1 MNDRCLIPKL
11 AALALVLLGL
21 VGGAGGGHAHAQAQS
36 PVGTPAPSQL
46 QGGGIP
52 VEATAPTRSLS
63 GWLMR
68 LQEASR
74 RRAYIGTLVVSS
86 GTVLSSSR
94 IWHVCDGEQQIERV
108 ESLTGVPR
116 STFRRNEDVI
126 TFSPDTRVARMERR
140 DALGSFP
147 GMLRLADHTVEQ
159 FYSVKELPGQR
170 VAGLDADVV
179 QLLPR
184 DGWRF
189 GYRIWSEKQTG
200 LVLKLQTLDSQGHVL
215 EQQAFSE
222 LQLDAPVSRDKL
234 TQMMRNTEGYKVER
248 VQQHKTTAT
257 AEGWSFKPNVPG
269 FKPVSCFRHGAA
281 EGGAPVRLLQCVYSD
296 GLASLSVFIA
306 PHDAS
311 QQGLQEG
318 VSALGATQALT
329 RRVPGRASDS
339 EGGWWLTLVGE
350 VPASTLQAFAQGLER
365 RK

>member
-1 MNDRCLIPKL
+1 MRL
-11 AALALVLLGL
+11 LLGL
-21 VGGAGGGHAHAQAQS
+21 AAWMAGAQAQS
-36 PVGTPAPSQL
+36 LTPLPPPPQTQDSTAA
-46 QGGGIP
+46 
-52 VEATAPTRSLS
+52 VEAGVPARSLS
-63 GWLMR
+63 SWLMR

-74 RRAYIGTLVVSS
+74 RRTYIGTLVVSS
-86 GTVLSSSR
+86 GTILSSSR

-159 FYSVKELPGQR
+159 FYSVKALAGQR

-179 QLLPR
+179 QLVPR

-234 TQMMRNTEGYKVER
+234 TQMMRNTEGYRVER
-248 VQQHKTTAT
+248 VQQHKTTAS
-257 AEGWSFKPNVPG
+257 AEGWSLKPNVPG
-269 FKPVSCFRHGAA
+269 FKPVSCFRHGTA
-281 EGGAPVRLLQCVYSD
+281 ETGAPGRLLQCVYSD
-296 GLASLSVFIA
+296 GLASLSIFMA
-306 PHDAS
+306 PHDPS
-311 QQGLQEG
+311 QPGLQEG
-318 VSALGATQALT
+318 VSALGATQALI
-329 RRVPGRASDS
+329 RRVPGRAADP
-339 EGGWWLTLVGE
+339 EGGWWLTVVGE
-350 VPASTLQAFAQGLER
+350 VPTSTLQAFAQGLER